1 MALNG
6 DKNKQIKSIMEVKEA
21 KRKIKIAES
30 AIEKILF
37 DLQDE
42 TDLLISDIRF
52 NIVDLSTYTS
62 KQQEVRIEI
71 KVTL

>member
-1 MALNG
+1 
-6 DKNKQIKSIMEVKEA
+6 MEVKEA